1 MGAHCSR
8 STWNQIGHHKI
19 KMSSAQFVFIVL
31 CLYWLKF
38 FKHTGTKGLQ
48 NKTDL
53 IASTNQGKQQHIT
66 VSVARVGSLN
76 KFKPANKQ
84 NQKHNQKTRTQN
96 KIKRPRSTRS
106 PPTCKRNQTA
116 HRHATRERAQQ
127 TWTWVCTTGM
137 CTLHTH
143 CNMG

>member
-53 IASTNQGKQQHIT
+53 IASTNQG
-66 VSVARVGSLN
+66 SLN

-106 PPTCKRNQTA
+106 PPTSKRNQTA
-116 HRHATRERAQQ
+116 DRHATRERAQQ
-127 TWTWVCTTGM
+127 TWTRVCTTGM
-137 CTLHTH
+137 CTLHAH